1 MACQYYVMWYS
12 YVPLDGG
19 IRIPNVTCRAKVAL
33 QKLNTDVVHGVSS
46 GNLDVDAIALD
57 NRDVQSAL
65 GGAIAAGPRFSH
77 PPIVPLHGGSV
88 VLWAVHLVRVHNF

>member
-1 MACQYYVMWYS
+1 MLA
-12 YVPLDGG
+12 
-19 IRIPNVTCRAKVAL
+19 VTCRAKVAL

-65 GGAIAAGPRFSH
+65 GGALSAGRHRYYPGYSSYITR
-77 PPIVPLHGGSV
+77 G
-88 VLWAVHLVRVHNF
+88 VLGFCRCCRSETS

>member
-1 MACQYYVMWYS
+1 MLA
-12 YVPLDGG
+12 
-19 IRIPNVTCRAKVAL
+19 NCRAKVAL

-65 GGAIAAGPRFSH
+65 GGAVAAGKILAPFRQDCA
-77 PPIVPLHGGSV
+77 VPQMRRHCLCMQ
-88 VLWAVHLVRVHNF
+88 

>member
-1 MACQYYVMWYS
+1 MW
-12 YVPLDGG
+12 
-19 IRIPNVTCRAKVAL
+19 
-33 QKLNTDVVHGVSS
+33 
-46 GNLDVDAIALD
+46 DAIALD

>member
-1 MACQYYVMWYS
+1 M
-12 YVPLDGG
+12 
-19 IRIPNVTCRAKVAL
+19 AL

-65 GGAIAAGPRFSH
+65 GGALGTGMHWTYPSSVPPSH
-77 PPIVPLHGGSV
+77 ER
-88 VLWAVHLVRVHNF
+88 HLVMQISHVDSIDCPCAM

>member
-1 MACQYYVMWYS
+1 M
-12 YVPLDGG
+12 
-19 IRIPNVTCRAKVAL
+19 AL

-65 GGAIAAGPRFSH
+65 GGAVAAGKILCSFPSGLCS
-77 PPIVPLHGGSV
+77 PPDAQTLPLHAV
-88 VLWAVHLVRVHNF
+88 TVCVLQFLACLLGWQGVTGLACLLH